1 MQLKSIETMLEKAH
15 SAVLSDCFSKQFE
28 EAQQFFS
35 IVKSTYENEFTFQH
49 SFITNSAMLLLVMK
63 CEAHQGADDIY
74 NVLHFFFKTGDSI
87 IDFLPAVKCNKEFQG
102 ALSPNESDVLIMI
115 ALRLFKDLTAVQ
127 C

>member
-15 SAVLSDCFSKQFE
+15 SAVLSDCFGKQYD
-28 EAQQFFS
+28 EAQQYFS
-35 IVKSTYENEFTFQH
+35 VVKSTYENEFTFQH

-63 CEAHQGADDIY
+63 CEVHQGTDDIY